1 MFIAHQT
8 KFVLFIILE
17 FGTRTIFLFIVHA
30 LKFILLIILVNIYDV
45 QFRSKESFLSLFLE
59 SSSMRKWR

>member
-45 QFRSKESFLSLFLE
+45 QFRFYIKGIISISIPRIFFNA
-59 SSSMRKWR
+59 